1 MESFGGFG
9 KAVPLE
15 SWKNLHWGLVKHMAM
30 KGVDKD
36 EKVGS
41 GRREGRDGR
50 YFWILND
57 RMMEHIYILN
67 REHINVRDYFR

>member
-1 MESFGGFG
+1 
-9 KAVPLE
+9 
-15 SWKNLHWGLVKHMAM
+15 MAM

-50 YFWILND
+50 YFGILND